1 MHYHPNLKINYF
13 KYIDTKEKAYW
24 LGFIFAEG
32 SIHQANVLQF
42 QLEIS
47 KNDEILIDRFAHSI
61 GFNTRYKK
69 EISRDN
75 TVRLRFKNNQF
86 ANNLI
91 KHGMIVGKEKSKN
104 IKMPVLKNRGLY
116 LAFLLGYYDGDGK
129 QGTTSLKS
137 GSRIFLKQT
146 KELFGLNTKISIRKY
161 KLKDGQESEAF
172 DFWLGAKLF
181 NEMMDNY
188 NNSLSRK
195 RKRFE
200 VYDESL
206 RMYVMN
212 FESIMS
218 RILSKDQI
226 ITRDGLIIKKKQFHR
241 YAWALGKKHKFPY
254 TIICSLCEKYNLAKP
269 SKDYWNE
276 NYEPFFKKI

>member
-1 MHYHPNLKINYF
+1 MNIRYYHPNLKINYF

-32 SIHQANVLQF
+32 SIHQANILQF

-47 KNDEILIDRFAHSI
+47 KNDEILIDRFAYSI

-69 EISRDN
+69 EINRDN

-104 IKMPVLKNRGLY
+104 IKMPILKSRGLY
-116 LAFLLGYYDGDGK
+116 LAFLLGHYDGDGK
-129 QGTTSLKS
+129 QGTTSIKS
-137 GSRIFLKQT
+137 GSKIFLKQI
-146 KELFGLNTKISIRKY
+146 KELFGLKTKISIRKY
-161 KLKDGQESEAF
+161 KLKNGQESKAF

-195 RKRFE
+195 RKKFR
-200 VYDESL
+200 VYDKAL

-226 ITRDGLIIKKKQFHR
+226 VNRDGLIIKKKEFHR
-241 YAWALGKKHKFPY
+241 YAWAIGKKHKFPY
-254 TIICSLCEKYNLAKP
+254 TLMCSLCERYNLDKP
-269 SKDYWNE
+269 SRDYWD
-276 NYEPFFKKI
+276 